1 MRDKFKSTEYHYT
14 EYDVKGEGEECKQL
28 KKASLP
34 SYKKEDLGDLDNGN
48 KIL

>member
-1 MRDKFKSTEYHYT
+1 MRDKFKSTEYHYIK
-14 EYDVKGEGEECKQL
+14 YDVKGEGEESKQL

-34 SYKKEDLGDLDNGN
+34 SYVKENLANLDNHN